1 MILGYGVNA
10 YFEIIKSLCWMM
22 FIMTLAFMPI
32 MSIYSS
38 NSINALA
45 SRPKAFLNV
54 WTLGNFGA
62 SSVVCKR
69 TPIKYGK
76 IDFEC
81 PHGTIIDV
89 SNPIFGIMNTE
100 ISEPI
105 YC

>member
-1 MILGYGVNA
+1 
-10 YFEIIKSLCWMM
+10 MM

-38 NSINALA
+38 NSVNALA

-69 TPIKYGK
+69 TLIK
-76 IDFEC
+76 
-81 PHGTIIDV
+81 
-89 SNPIFGIMNTE
+89 
-100 ISEPI
+100 
-105 YC
+105 